1 MVIFGLFWE
10 QVLIK
15 PQKIRIRLFVC
26 HAESKNNNQNIK
38 NRLLNR
44 FSRGTTLERAIS
56 LNYSTK
62 CCFPIQTSQT
72 LIITIHIREW
82 RTDLIWMRVR
92 WAMCRS
98 GRRPIRRQC
107 PTTLRTATRPTH
119 VRSHRLASTTSP
131 KPTTSARR
139 LDRARMD
146 RWSCAIWTN
155 QVELAHRS
163 D

>member
-1 MVIFGLFWE
+1 
-10 QVLIK
+10 
-15 PQKIRIRLFVC
+15 
-26 HAESKNNNQNIK
+26 
-38 NRLLNR
+38 
-44 FSRGTTLERAIS
+44 

-139 LDRARMD
+139 PDRARMD
-146 RWSCAIWTN
+146 QWSCAIWTN